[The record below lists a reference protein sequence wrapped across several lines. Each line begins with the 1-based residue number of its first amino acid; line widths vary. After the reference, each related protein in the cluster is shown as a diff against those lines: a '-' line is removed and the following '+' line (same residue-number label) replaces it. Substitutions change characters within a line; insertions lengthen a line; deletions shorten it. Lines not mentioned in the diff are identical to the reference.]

1 MEMAVP
7 TVVCKRTDLFE
18 VADPSQRRTLAKRS
32 EAMTRIWDTLSETLR
47 VEKLAE
53 QTASTTSDTSVQ
65 EELRLLQIL
74 VLFYT

>member
-32 EAMTRIWDTLSETLR
+32 EVMTRIWDTLSETLR

>member
-47 VEKLAE
+47 VEKMAE